1 MLLPRAFCFCCL
13 AFSLAAESS
22 LHQRVDALIASS
34 LDKLPTAGP
43 ANDSEFLRRACL
55 DFAGRIPSPDTV
67 RDFLADKS
75 PDKRTRLIDR
85 LFEDSLWNETMAERF
100 HLMLMERRGKDEHW
114 LEWLAASFRSNKPW
128 NTMVL
133 EMLSPDFLRDDLQ
146 GAGFFLTKRLEK
158 YGQNPTDFPGLT
170 RDVGRMFMG
179 IDLQCAECHKHL
191 TVKDYKQ
198 VDFQGLFAAYGNL
211 RLQNPVGEVK
221 VKWVKEEIL
230 RKELEFGSAFH
241 DKKRMTSPRIPF
253 GKAIEIPVFEKGE
266 EYLVKPD
273 KAKGIVGKLKFSPL
287 AEIADR
293 MIDSNNTFFARNIA
307 NRSWFLMT
315 GRGLIEP
322 LDLTH
327 SANPSSH
334 PELLDL
340 LSAELVKKNYDL
352 KWFFRELALTKTY
365 GLSSELPE
373 GHAPDH
379 LFSVALERPISAES
393 LLRNVLL
400 ATGEWERVAKL
411 DDEDEHSMENFKKLF
426 EASFAN
432 APREPELQ
440 VNSSL
445 KGALFLRNNPSLLWL
460 TMRREGNLVDKLSR
474 IKAAA
479 KLTEELF
486 LSVLSR
492 MPAEDDF
499 AMVDSF
505 LNESTDRDSA
515 LGDLTWALLSSTE
528 FFVNH

>member
-1 MLLPRAFCFCCL
+1 M
-13 AFSLAAESS
+13 
-22 LHQRVDALIASS
+22 ASS
-34 LDKLPTAGP
+34 LNKCPTAEP

-55 DFAGRIPSPDTV
+55 DFAGRIPSTDTV

-307 NRSWFLMT
+307 NRAWFLMT

-411 DDEDEHSMENFKKLF
+411 DDEDEHSMENLKKLF

-460 TMRREGNLVDKLSR
+460 TMKREGNLVDMLSS
-474 IKAAA
+474 IKDSA

-492 MPAEDDF
+492 MPAEDDL
-499 AMVDSF
+499 AMVNSF
-505 LNESTDRDSA
+505 LNESSDRESA

>member
-1 MLLPRAFCFCCL
+1 MY
-13 AFSLAAESS
+13 E
-22 LHQRVDALIASS
+22 
-34 LDKLPTAGP
+34 
-43 ANDSEFLRRACL
+43 
-55 DFAGRIPSPDTV
+55 
-67 RDFLADKS
+67 
-75 PDKRTRLIDR
+75 
-85 LFEDSLWNETMAERF
+85 
-100 HLMLMERRGKDEHW
+100 
-114 LEWLAASFRSNKPW
+114 
-128 NTMVL
+128 
-133 EMLSPDFLRDDLQ
+133 
-146 GAGFFLTKRLEK
+146 
-158 YGQNPTDFPGLT
+158 
-170 RDVGRMFMG
+170 
-179 IDLQCAECHKHL
+179 
-191 TVKDYKQ
+191 
-198 VDFQGLFAAYGNL
+198 
-211 RLQNPVGEVK
+211 
-221 VKWVKEEIL
+221 EEIL
-230 RKELEFGSAFH
+230 RKEIEFGSAFH

-307 NRSWFLMT
+307 NRAWFLMT
-315 GRGLIEP
+315 GRGLVEP

-432 APREPELQ
+432 APREPELA

-460 TMRREGNLVDKLSR
+460 TMRREENLVDKLSR
-474 IKAAA
+474 VEDSA
-479 KLTEELF
+479 KLAEELF

-492 MPAEDDF
+492 MPTEDDLS
-499 AMVDSF
+499 MVNSF
-505 LNESTDRDSA
+505 LNESSDRESA